1 MGGGHGPAR
10 TFSHAPKTLERWP
23 HDRSESASQ
32 EGYLGDRQHLKSP
45 GSDRDLALFN
55 TALDAKLRGFDLFKP
70 RLADVAQG
78 GVMRQR
84 STCVQQ
90 KTGRPVPFQ
99 ITEPAR
105 EALAV
110 KSYSGAQPALALD
123 EHDRACFIFSRSP
136 TILHT

>member
-1 MGGGHGPAR
+1 MGQPERFRMPLQPLNAGRMTGAK
-10 TFSHAPKTLERWP
+10 APLKPKDIW
-23 HDRSESASQ
+23 AI
-32 EGYLGDRQHLKSP
+32 RQHLKST
-45 GSDRDLALFN
+45 GSGRDLAMFN
-55 TALDAKLRGFDLFKP
+55 TALDAKLMGSDLFKP

-78 GVMRQR
+78 GGLCQR
-84 STCVQQ
+84 STFVQQ

-110 KSYSGAQPALALD
+110 KSHPGAQPALALD

-136 TILHT
+136 TILPA